1 MEIGM
6 VRTVICV
13 IRFVMYLVFKNHLL
27 NKAVKLG
34 KEGKIAERDAL
45 TNDIVKNWARFVVG
59 LTKSE
64 VEVRGEENIP
74 QDTAVVLIGN
84 HQSYLDIPVLMGYVN
99 KPIAFIAKSEILRV
113 PVLSKA
119 MKLMQC
125 TFLVRTNMRQSVRA
139 MAEAVDTIKN
149 GYSMV
154 IFPEGTRSKGGPV
167 IDFKPGSFK
176 LAYKSGVPILPV
188 TIDGTFRL
196 FEEKNKVQS
205 GKVIITIHP
214 PVPTAELTKE
224 NQTQIP
230 EKVRS
235 VILTALSS

>member
-1 MEIGM
+1 MF
-6 VRTVICV
+6 RTIVCV
-13 IRFVMYLVFKNHLL
+13 IRFIVYLVFRNHQL
-27 NKAVKLG
+27 NKAVKLDRQ
-34 KEGKIAERDAL
+34 GKIAERDAL
-45 TNDIVKNWARFVVG
+45 TNNIVRNWARFVVG
-59 LTKSE
+59 LTKSD
-64 VEVRGEENIP
+64 VEVRGQENIP

-99 KPIAFIAKSEILRV
+99 KPIAFIAKSEILKV

-125 TFLVRTNMRQSVRA
+125 TFLVRTDMRQSVKA
-139 MAEAVDTIKN
+139 MAEAVETIKK

-167 IDFKPGSFK
+167 IDFKAGSFK

-205 GKVIITIHP
+205 GKVIITVHP
-214 PVPTAELTKE
+214 PVPTAGLTKDD
-224 NQTQIP
+224 QAQIP

-235 VILTALSS
+235 IVLSALPV

>member
-1 MEIGM
+1 MFRTM
-6 VRTVICV
+6 VCV
-13 IRFVMYLVFKNHLL
+13 IRFIVYLVFRNHQL
-27 NKAVKLG
+27 NKAVKFDRQ
-34 KEGKIAERDAL
+34 GKIAERDSL
-45 TNDIVKNWARFVVG
+45 TNDIVRKWARFVVS
-59 LTKSE
+59 LTKSD

-99 KPIAFIAKSEILRV
+99 KPIAFIAKSEILKV

-125 TFLVRTNMRQSVRA
+125 TFLVRTDMRQSVKA
-139 MAEAVDTIKN
+139 MAEAVETIKK

-167 IDFKPGSFK
+167 IDFKAGSFK

-205 GKVIITIHP
+205 GKVIITVHP
-214 PVPTAELTKE
+214 PVPTAGLTKDD
-224 NQTQIP
+224 QAQIP

-235 VILTALSS
+235 IVLSALPV

>member
-1 MEIGM
+1 MFRTM
-6 VRTVICV
+6 VCV
-13 IRFVMYLVFKNHLL
+13 IRFIVYLVFRNHQL
-27 NKAVKLG
+27 NKAVKFDRQ
-34 KEGKIAERDAL
+34 GKIAERDSL
-45 TNDIVKNWARFVVG
+45 TNDIVRKWARFVVS
-59 LTKSE
+59 LTKSD

-99 KPIAFIAKSEILRV
+99 KPIAFIAKSEILKV

-125 TFLVRTNMRQSVRA
+125 TFLVRTDMRQSVKA
-139 MAEAVDTIKN
+139 MAEAVETIKK

-167 IDFKPGSFK
+167 IDFKAGSFK

-205 GKVIITIHP
+205 GKVIITVHP
-214 PVPTAELTKE
+214 PVPTANLTKE
-224 NQTQIP
+224 EQGLIP
-230 EKVRS
+230 DKIRS
-235 VILTALSS
+235 IVLSALPV

>member
-1 MEIGM
+1 ML
-6 VRTVICV
+6 RTIVCV

-27 NKAVKLG
+27 NKAMKLD
-34 KEGKIAERDAL
+34 KQGKIKERDEL
-45 TNDIVKNWARFVVG
+45 TNDIVRNWARFVVG
-59 LTKSE
+59 LTKAE
-64 VEVRGEENIP
+64 IEVRGQENIP
-74 QDTAVVLIGN
+74 SDTAVVMIGN

-99 KPIAFIAKSEILRV
+99 KPIAFISKSEILKV

-125 TFLVRTNMRQSVRA
+125 TFLVRTDMRQSVKA
-139 MAEAVDTIKN
+139 MAEAVETIKK

-167 IDFKPGSFK
+167 VDFKPGSFK

-188 TIDGTFRL
+188 TIDGTYKL

-214 PVPTAELTKE
+214 AVPTAALTKE
-224 NQTQIP
+224 EQIQIP
-230 EKVRS
+230 EKVRAIVLS
-235 VILTALSS
+235 ALPNE

>member
-1 MEIGM
+1 MF
-6 VRTVICV
+6 RTIVCV
-13 IRFVMYLVFKNHLL
+13 IRFIVYLVFRNHQL
-27 NKAVKLG
+27 NKAVKLDRQ
-34 KEGKIAERDAL
+34 GKIAERDSL
-45 TNDIVKNWARFVVG
+45 TNDIVRKWARFVVS
-59 LTKSE
+59 LTKSD

-99 KPIAFIAKSEILRV
+99 KPIAFIAKSEILKV

-125 TFLVRTNMRQSVRA
+125 TFLVRTDMRQSVKA
-139 MAEAVDTIKN
+139 MAEAVETIKK

-167 IDFKPGSFK
+167 IDFKAGSFK

-196 FEEKNKVQS
+196 YEEKNKVQS
-205 GKVIITIHP
+205 GKVIITVHP
-214 PVPTAELTKE
+214 PVPTAGLTKDD
-224 NQTQIP
+224 QAQIP

-235 VILTALSS
+235 IVLSALPV

>member
-1 MEIGM
+1 MFRTM
-6 VRTVICV
+6 VCV
-13 IRFVMYLVFKNHLL
+13 IRFIVYLVFRNHQL
-27 NKAVKLG
+27 NKAVKFDRQ
-34 KEGKIAERDAL
+34 GKIAERDAL
-45 TNDIVKNWARFVVG
+45 TNDIVRNWARFVVG
-59 LTKSE
+59 LTKSD
-64 VEVRGEENIP
+64 VEVRGQENIP

-99 KPIAFIAKSEILRV
+99 KPIAFIAKSEILKV

-125 TFLVRTNMRQSVRA
+125 TFLVRTDMRQSVKA
-139 MAEAVDTIKN
+139 MAEAVETIKK

-167 IDFKPGSFK
+167 IDFKAGSFK

-205 GKVIITIHP
+205 GKVIITVHP
-214 PVPTAELTKE
+214 PVPTAGLTKDD
-224 NQTQIP
+224 QAQIP

-235 VILTALSS
+235 IVLSALPV

>member
-1 MEIGM
+1 MF
-6 VRTVICV
+6 RTIMCV
-13 IRFVMYLVFKNHLL
+13 IRFIVYLVLRNNQL
-27 NKAVKLG
+27 NKAVKLD
-34 KEGKIAERDAL
+34 KQGKIAERDAL
-45 TNDIVKNWARFVVG
+45 TNDIVRKWARFVVS
-59 LTKSE
+59 LTKSDI
-64 VEVRGEENIP
+64 EVRGEENIP

-99 KPIAFIAKSEILRV
+99 KPIAFIAKSEILKV

-125 TFLVRTNMRQSVRA
+125 TFLVRTDMRQSVKA
-139 MAEAVDTIKN
+139 MAEAVETIKK

-167 IDFKPGSFK
+167 IDFKAGSFK

-205 GKVIITIHP
+205 GKVIITVHP
-214 PVPTAELTKE
+214 PVPTANLTKE
-224 NQTQIP
+224 EQGLIP
-230 EKVRS
+230 DKIRS
-235 VILTALSS
+235 IVLSALPV

>member
-1 MEIGM
+1 
-6 VRTVICV
+6 
-13 IRFVMYLVFKNHLL
+13 
-27 NKAVKLG
+27 
-34 KEGKIAERDAL
+34 DSL
-45 TNDIVKNWARFVVG
+45 TNDIVRKWARFVVS
-59 LTKSE
+59 LTKSD

-99 KPIAFIAKSEILRV
+99 KPIAFIAKSEILKV

-125 TFLVRTNMRQSVRA
+125 TFLVRTDMRQSVKA
-139 MAEAVDTIKN
+139 MAEAVETIKK

-167 IDFKPGSFK
+167 IDFKAGSFK

-205 GKVIITIHP
+205 GKVIITVHP
-214 PVPTAELTKE
+214 PVPTANLTKE
-224 NQTQIP
+224 EQGLIP
-230 EKVRS
+230 DKIRS
-235 VILTALSS
+235 IVLSALPV

>member
-1 MEIGM
+1 MF
-6 VRTVICV
+6 RTIVCV
-13 IRFVMYLVFKNHLL
+13 IRFIVYLVFRNHQL
-27 NKAVKLG
+27 NKAVKLDRQ
-34 KEGKIAERDAL
+34 GKIAERDSL
-45 TNDIVKNWARFVVG
+45 TNDIVRKWARFVVS
-59 LTKSE
+59 LTKSD

-99 KPIAFIAKSEILRV
+99 KPIAFIAKSEILKV

-125 TFLVRTNMRQSVRA
+125 TFLVRTDMRQSVKA
-139 MAEAVDTIKN
+139 MAEAVETIKK

-167 IDFKPGSFK
+167 IDFKAGSFK

-196 FEEKNKVQS
+196 FEEKNKVQA

-214 PVPTAELTKE
+214 PVPTAGLTKDD
-224 NQTQIP
+224 QAQIP

-235 VILTALSS
+235 IVLSALPV

>member
-1 MEIGM
+1 
-6 VRTVICV
+6 V
-13 IRFVMYLVFKNHLL
+13 YLVFRNHQL
-27 NKAVKLG
+27 NKAVKFDRQ
-34 KEGKIAERDAL
+34 GKIAERDSL
-45 TNDIVKNWARFVVG
+45 TNDIVRKWARFVVS
-59 LTKSE
+59 LTKSD

-99 KPIAFIAKSEILRV
+99 KPIAFIAKSEILKV

-125 TFLVRTNMRQSVRA
+125 TFLVRTDMRQSVKA
-139 MAEAVDTIKN
+139 MAEAVETIKK

-167 IDFKPGSFK
+167 IDFKAGSFK

-205 GKVIITIHP
+205 GKVIITVHP
-214 PVPTAELTKE
+214 PVPTANLTKE
-224 NQTQIP
+224 EQGLIP
-230 EKVRS
+230 DKIRS
-235 VILTALSS
+235 IVLSALPV

>member
-1 MEIGM
+1 
-6 VRTVICV
+6 V
-13 IRFVMYLVFKNHLL
+13 YLVFRNHQL
-27 NKAVKLG
+27 NKAVKFDRQ
-34 KEGKIAERDAL
+34 GKIAERDAL
-45 TNDIVKNWARFVVG
+45 TNDIVRNWARFVVG
-59 LTKSE
+59 LTKSD
-64 VEVRGEENIP
+64 VEVRGQENIP

-99 KPIAFIAKSEILRV
+99 KPIAFIAKSEILKV

-125 TFLVRTNMRQSVRA
+125 TFLVRTDMRQSVKA
-139 MAEAVDTIKN
+139 MAEAVETIKK

-167 IDFKPGSFK
+167 IDFKAGSFK

-205 GKVIITIHP
+205 GKVIITVHP
-214 PVPTAELTKE
+214 PVPTAGLTKDD
-224 NQTQIP
+224 QAQIP

-235 VILTALSS
+235 IVLSALPV

>member
-1 MEIGM
+1 MF
-6 VRTVICV
+6 RTIVCV
-13 IRFVMYLVFKNHLL
+13 IRFIVYLVFRNHQL
-27 NKAVKLG
+27 NKAVKFDRQ
-34 KEGKIAERDAL
+34 GKIAERDAL
-45 TNDIVKNWARFVVG
+45 TNDIVRNWARFVVS
-59 LTKSE
+59 LTKSD

-99 KPIAFIAKSEILRV
+99 KPIAFIAKSEILKV

-125 TFLVRTNMRQSVRA
+125 TFLVRTDMRQSVKA
-139 MAEAVDTIKN
+139 MAEAVETIKK

-167 IDFKPGSFK
+167 IDFKAGSFK

-196 FEEKNKVQS
+196 FEEKNKVQA

-214 PVPTAELTKE
+214 PVPTAGLTKDD
-224 NQTQIP
+224 QAQIP

-235 VILTALSS
+235 IVLSALPV

>member
-1 MEIGM
+1 MF
-6 VRTVICV
+6 RTIVCV
-13 IRFVMYLVFKNHLL
+13 IRFIVYLVFRNHQL
-27 NKAVKLG
+27 NKAVKFDRQ
-34 KEGKIAERDAL
+34 GKIAERDAL
-45 TNDIVKNWARFVVG
+45 TNDIVRNWARFVVG
-59 LTKSE
+59 LTKSD
-64 VEVRGEENIP
+64 VEVRGQENIP

-99 KPIAFIAKSEILRV
+99 KPIAFIAKSEILKV

-125 TFLVRTNMRQSVRA
+125 TFLVRTDMRQSVKA
-139 MAEAVDTIKN
+139 MAEAVETIKK

-167 IDFKPGSFK
+167 IDFKAGSFK

-205 GKVIITIHP
+205 GKVIITVHP
-214 PVPTAELTKE
+214 PVPTANLTKE
-224 NQTQIP
+224 EQGLIP
-230 EKVRS
+230 DKIRS
-235 VILTALSS
+235 IVLSALPV

>member
-1 MEIGM
+1 MF
-6 VRTVICV
+6 RTIVCV
-13 IRFVMYLVFKNHLL
+13 IRFIVYLVFRNHQL
-27 NKAVKLG
+27 NKAVKLDRQ
-34 KEGKIAERDAL
+34 GKIAERDSL
-45 TNDIVKNWARFVVG
+45 TNDIVRKWARFVVS
-59 LTKSE
+59 LTKSD

-99 KPIAFIAKSEILRV
+99 KPIAFIAKSEILKV

-125 TFLVRTNMRQSVRA
+125 TFLVRTDMRQSVKA
-139 MAEAVDTIKN
+139 MAEAVETIKK

-167 IDFKPGSFK
+167 IDFKAGSFK

-205 GKVIITIHP
+205 GKVIITVHP
-214 PVPTAELTKE
+214 PVPTAGLTKDD
-224 NQTQIP
+224 QAQIP

-235 VILTALSS
+235 IVLSALSV

>member
-1 MEIGM
+1 MF
-6 VRTVICV
+6 RTIVCV
-13 IRFVMYLVFKNHLL
+13 IRFIVYLVFRNHQL
-27 NKAVKLG
+27 NKAVKLDRQ
-34 KEGKIAERDAL
+34 GKIAERDSL
-45 TNDIVKNWARFVVG
+45 TNDIVRKWARFVVS
-59 LTKSE
+59 LTKSD

-99 KPIAFIAKSEILRV
+99 KPIAFIAKSEILKV

-125 TFLVRTNMRQSVRA
+125 TFLVRTDMRQSVKA
-139 MAEAVDTIKN
+139 MAEAVETIKK

-167 IDFKPGSFK
+167 IDFKAGSFK

-205 GKVIITIHP
+205 GKVIITVHP
-214 PVPTAELTKE
+214 PVPTANLTKE
-224 NQTQIP
+224 EQGLIP
-230 EKVRS
+230 DKIRS
-235 VILTALSS
+235 IVLSALPV

>member
-1 MEIGM
+1 MFRTM
-6 VRTVICV
+6 VCV
-13 IRFVMYLVFKNHLL
+13 IRFIVYLVFRNHQL

-34 KEGKIAERDAL
+34 KQGKIAERDAL
-45 TNDIVKNWARFVVG
+45 TNNIVRNWARFVVG
-59 LTKSE
+59 LTKSD
-64 VEVRGEENIP
+64 VEVRGQENIP

-99 KPIAFIAKSEILRV
+99 KPIAFIAKSEILKV

-125 TFLVRTNMRQSVRA
+125 TFLVRTDMRQSVKA
-139 MAEAVDTIKN
+139 MAEAVETIKK

-167 IDFKPGSFK
+167 IDFKAGSFK

-205 GKVIITIHP
+205 GKVIITVHP
-214 PVPTAELTKE
+214 PVPTAGLTKDD
-224 NQTQIP
+224 QAQIP

-235 VILTALSS
+235 IVLSALPV

>member
-1 MEIGM
+1 
-6 VRTVICV
+6 V
-13 IRFVMYLVFKNHLL
+13 YLVFRNHQL
-27 NKAVKLG
+27 NKAVKLDRQ
-34 KEGKIAERDAL
+34 GKIAERDSL
-45 TNDIVKNWARFVVG
+45 TNDIVRKWARFVVS
-59 LTKSE
+59 LTKSD

-99 KPIAFIAKSEILRV
+99 KPIAFIAKSEILKV

-125 TFLVRTNMRQSVRA
+125 TFLVRTDMRQSVKA
-139 MAEAVDTIKN
+139 MAEAVETIKK

-167 IDFKPGSFK
+167 IDFKAGSFK

-205 GKVIITIHP
+205 GKVIITVHP
-214 PVPTAELTKE
+214 PVPTANLTKE
-224 NQTQIP
+224 EQGLIP
-230 EKVRS
+230 DKIRS
-235 VILTALSS
+235 IVLSALPV

>member
-1 MEIGM
+1 MF
-6 VRTVICV
+6 RTIVCV
-13 IRFVMYLVFKNHLL
+13 IRFIVYLVFRNHQL
-27 NKAVKLG
+27 NKAVKLDRQ
-34 KEGKIAERDAL
+34 GKIAERDSL
-45 TNDIVKNWARFVVG
+45 TNDIVRKWARFVVS
-59 LTKSE
+59 LTKSD

-99 KPIAFIAKSEILRV
+99 KPIAFIAKSEILKV

-125 TFLVRTNMRQSVRA
+125 TFLVRTDMRQSVKA
-139 MAEAVDTIKN
+139 MAEAVETIKK

-167 IDFKPGSFK
+167 IDFKAGSFK

-205 GKVIITIHP
+205 GKVIITVHP
-214 PVPTAELTKE
+214 PVPTAGLTKDD
-224 NQTQIP
+224 QAQIP

-235 VILTALSS
+235 IVLSALPV

>member
-1 MEIGM
+1 MF
-6 VRTVICV
+6 RTIVCV
-13 IRFVMYLVFKNHLL
+13 IRFIVYLVFRNHQL
-27 NKAVKLG
+27 NKAVKLDRQ
-34 KEGKIAERDAL
+34 GKIAERDSL
-45 TNDIVKNWARFVVG
+45 TNDIVRKWARFVVS
-59 LTKSE
+59 LTKSD

-99 KPIAFIAKSEILRV
+99 KPIAFIAKSEILKV

-125 TFLVRTNMRQSVRA
+125 TFLVRTDMRQSVKA
-139 MAEAVDTIKN
+139 MAEAVETIKK

-167 IDFKPGSFK
+167 IDFKAGSFK

-205 GKVIITIHP
+205 GKVIITVHP
-214 PVPTAELTKE
+214 PVPTAKLTKE
-224 NQTQIP
+224 EQGLIP
-230 EKVRS
+230 DKIRS
-235 VILTALSS
+235 IVLSALPA